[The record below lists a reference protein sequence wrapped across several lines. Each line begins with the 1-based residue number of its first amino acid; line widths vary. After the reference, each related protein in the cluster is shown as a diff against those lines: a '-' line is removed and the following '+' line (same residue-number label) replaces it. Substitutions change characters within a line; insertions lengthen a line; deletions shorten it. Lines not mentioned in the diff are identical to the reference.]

1 VCRILPVYSV
11 HNFYVYS
18 VQYFLFSFLEC
29 AELHA
34 RESRHVPLVV
44 KVSNLYVLKN
54 YLKGIVSPDWKGLQ
68 MVSLDRFE
76 V

>member
-1 VCRILPVYSV
+1 
-11 HNFYVYS
+11 

-54 YLKGIVSPDWKGLQ
+54 YLKFKEFFHHFFRSNVSDPNGI
-68 MVSLDRFE
+68 FT
-76 V
+76 